1 MAKQSSTKNRSYELK
16 KLKAECVA
24 EENKKYLISQQIR
37 KTGTAAVEPGN
48 KGIKT
53 TPSEV
58 FIYVVG
64 TEADCTSLQE
74 QLKKS
79 KNFKK
84 TKAFASVNAVK
95 EYIGKSKF
103 PNNSIIVLFYVV
115 PDGAPQEE
123 VMQEIECVNKIKEAD
138 PTLDAMLITSNSS
151 VSSGSFD
158 FVIMKNEEMFG
169 KIITNITWAI
179 REQDR
184 IRKQVE
190 SKQFIKMAIII
201 FVVFFVLLFS
211 VDFIT
216 GLMDDSPL
224 PSGIFGIVPIPHE

>member
-1 MAKQSSTKNRSYELK
+1 MAKQASKNRSYELK

-24 EENKKYLISQQIR
+24 EENQKYMISQHIR
-37 KTGTAAVEPGN
+37 KTGTVAVEPGN
-48 KGIKT
+48 KAIKT

-58 FIYVVG
+58 FIYIVG
-64 TEADCTSLQE
+64 NAEECSSFQE
-74 QLKKS
+74 QFKKT

-84 TKAFASVNAVK
+84 TKVFGTVNEVK
-95 EYIGKSKF
+95 DYIGKSKF
-103 PNNSIIVLFYVV
+103 PNNSIIILFYVV
-115 PDGAPQEE
+115 PGSVTAEE
-123 VMQEIECVNKIKEAD
+123 IAHEIECVDKIKEAD
-138 PTLDAMLITSNSS
+138 PTLDAMLVTSNTNLPA
-151 VSSGSFD
+151 GSFD
-158 FVIMKNEEMFG
+158 FVILKNEEMFG

-190 SKQFIKMAIII
+190 SKQFIKMAIIV
-201 FVVFFVLLFS
+201 FVVFFVLLFA

-216 GLMDDSPL
+216 GLMDTNPN

>member
-1 MAKQSSTKNRSYELK
+1 MAKQESKNRSYELK

-24 EENKKYLISQQIR
+24 EENKKYMISQHIR
-37 KTGTAAVEPGN
+37 KTGSMAVEPGN
-48 KGIKT
+48 KLKT

-58 FIYVVG
+58 YIYAVG
-64 TEADCTSLQE
+64 TDADCASFQE
-74 QLKKS
+74 QFKKS

-84 TKAFASVNAVK
+84 VKSFASVNAVRD
-95 EYIGKSKF
+95 YIGKSKF
-103 PNNSIIVLFYVV
+103 PNNSIVVLFYVV
-115 PDGAPQEE
+115 PDTATQEE
-123 VMQEIECVNKIKEAD
+123 ISQEIECVSKIKEAD
-138 PTLDAMLITSNSS
+138 PTLDAMLVTSNTRLSA
-151 VSSGSFD
+151 GCFD
-158 FVIMKNEEMFG
+158 FVILKNEDMFG

-190 SKQFIKMAIII
+190 SKQFIKFAIII
-201 FVVFFVLLFS
+201 FFVFIVALFA

-216 GLMDDSPL
+216 GLMDDNPN